1 MAQASTE
8 NQPVSPGDV
17 PPHVDPIEAHHP
29 GPRQYVVVA
38 VVLAI
43 VTAIEVAIYYVE
55 FIQDWL
61 VPLLIAFSF
70 IKFVMVVAWF
80 MHLKFDSRMFRR
92 LFVTG
97 LILAFIVFGI
107 VLAAL
112 FLAGDGPAPAVT
124 G

>member
-29 GPRQYVVVA
+29 GPRQYVLVA

-112 FLAGDGPAPAVT
+112 FLAGDDPAPAVT